1 MAIYPTK
8 NFDKINRRSF
18 VTAAAVLTGSG
29 IILSANKSAAISRS
43 KDELTISIIT
53 DLHHD
58 VVPDGLDRLKAFCK
72 NAKGV
77 KPDAILQMGD
87 FAYPDEKNRQVID
100 LFNQLH
106 PTRMH
111 VIGNHDTDAGHT
123 KQQCIDLW
131 GMPSAY
137 YAQKIGGIWF
147 IVLDGNEKGSPA
159 RKSGYPSY
167 IGPKQVDWLKQKLN
181 EINEP
186 IVIISHQPLAG
197 EMAVDNA
204 EEIQE
209 VLSAASDKI
218 LIAINGHTHVNC
230 ILREKDVTY
239 LHINS
244 ASYFWVGDK
253 YTHQT
258 YAEEVIKAR
267 PILSHLCPYK
277 NALFTTM
284 TINLNTLD
292 IAFSGISSEWVGQS
306 PAALGYKEMPSL
318 TIGDEIAPKI
328 NSREILK
335 VKS

>member
-1 MAIYPTK
+1 MKK

-29 IILSANKSAAISRS
+29 IIFSANKSVATNRS
-43 KDELTISIIT
+43 KDTLTISIIT

-58 VVPDGLDRLKAFCK
+58 VVPDGLDRLKAFDK
-72 NAKGV
+72 NTKHV

-87 FAYPDEKNRQVID
+87 FAYPDEKNRQVMD
-100 LFNQLH
+100 LFKQMH
-106 PTRMH
+106 TTRMH

-123 KQQCIDLW
+123 KQQCIDNW
-131 GMPSAY
+131 EMPSAY
-137 YAQKIGGIWF
+137 YAQKIKGIWF

-159 RKSGYPSY
+159 NKGGYPSY
-167 IGPKQVDWLKQKLN
+167 IGPKQLDWLKQKLN

-197 EMAVDNA
+197 ELAVDNA

-209 VLSAASDKI
+209 ILGGASNKI

-230 ILREKDVTY
+230 ILRKKDVTY

-244 ASYFWVGDK
+244 ASYFWVGGR
-253 YTHQT
+253 YAHQT
-258 YAEEVIKAR
+258 YAEEAVKAR
-267 PILSHLCPYK
+267 PILADICPYK
-277 NALFTTM
+277 DALFTMM
-284 TINLNTLD
+284 TIDLNTLD
-292 IAFSGISSEWVGQS
+292 IAFSGMSSEWMGQS

-335 VKS
+335 IRS